1 MRQVTERK
9 MNFFGGVGGW
19 VREIESRCHK
29 RSLIQYLG
37 DSAGQTLIIEEH
49 TYTQQVSEG

>member
-49 TYTQQVSEG
+49 TYTQRVSEG